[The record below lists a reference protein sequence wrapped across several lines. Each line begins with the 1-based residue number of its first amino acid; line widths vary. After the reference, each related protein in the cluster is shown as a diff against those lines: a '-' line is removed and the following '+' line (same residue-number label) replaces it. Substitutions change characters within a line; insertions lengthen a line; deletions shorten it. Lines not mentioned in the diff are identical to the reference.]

1 MRRLALVMTCVA
13 VLCVAFA
20 CKSAHEEGVT
30 SSIRSQWTDVNAD
43 PKAATDAAN
52 AVLMEEGLKDVK
64 SSATSYDGKATG
76 KMADGT
82 KVTVTVKREPKAE
95 LSQVSVNVGTMGNPS
110 LGANIAKKIKTRAE
124 GGMSD
129 MGTTGMKSTTMP

>member
-1 MRRLALVMTCVA
+1 MKHLALIMTCAV
-13 VLCVAFA
+13 VLCIGFA

-30 SSIRSQWTDVNAD
+30 SSIRSQWTDVHAD
-43 PKAATDAAN
+43 AKTATDAAN

-82 KVTVTVKREPKAE
+82 KVTVSVKREPKAE
-95 LSQVSVNVGTMGNPS
+95 MSQVSVNVGTMGSPS
-110 LGANIAKKIKTRAE
+110 LGANIAKKIKERAE
-124 GGMSD
+124 GGTV
-129 MGTTGMKSTTMP
+129 GATGMKSTTMP

>member
-43 PKAATDAAN
+43 AEKATEAAN

-64 SSATSYDGKATG
+64 YSATSYDGKASG

-95 LSQVSVNVGTMGNPS
+95 MSQVSVNVGAMGSPS
-110 LGANIAKKIKTRAE
+110 LGANIAKKIKMRAE
-124 GGMSD
+124 GGA
-129 MGTTGMKSTTMP
+129 MGMTTQP

>member
-1 MRRLALVMTCVA
+1 MKHLVLAVMCATI
-13 VLCVAFA
+13 LCITFA

-30 SSIRSQWTDVNAD
+30 SSILSQWTDVNAD
-43 PKAATDAAN
+43 PKAATEAAN

-64 SSATSYDGKATG
+64 YSSTSYDGKATG

-95 LSQVSVNVGTMGNPS
+95 MSQVSVNVGAMGSPS
-110 LGANIAKKIKTRAE
+110 LGANLAKKIKERAE
-124 GGMSD
+124 GGTSGAM
-129 MGTTGMKSTTMP
+129 GMKSTTMP